1 MRALYIQQTTAS
13 AISWL
18 IFSGSRYVTCKSAK
32 LKVQL
37 TGKCGRGKLLRWLQG
52 VGKVEDLENLGKLL
66 KTKCGVGGTVKDGEV
81 IIQGEFKQKIYDLLL
96 KEGYRVKIGWWLN
109 KYIRDNSGKSN
120 ELSIRQVCFECGMS
134 AVRKH
139 E

>member
-1 MRALYIQQTTAS
+1 MSKNKKQSYEGVVYSTDDSFSYQLADFFQETDTLTVNQQN
-13 AISWL
+13 
-18 IFSGSRYVTCKSAK
+18 

-37 TGKCGRGKLLRWLQG
+37 DRKMRKGKVVTLVTGF

-96 KEGYRVKIGWWLN
+96 KEGYRVKLVG
-109 KYIRDNSGKSN
+109 G
-120 ELSIRQVCFECGMS
+120 
-134 AVRKH
+134 
-139 E
+139 